1 MATTKELSEASAS
14 SSKTAEAVWRNV
26 NDVFEAML
34 ECFDEVLQTMNYLLA
49 RTDGGQG
56 FKANS
61 IVSRSRTPWPGA
73 VAWVRPWH
81 DKTGFA
87 LRMGIIP
94 DHGIRFTVL
103 WVDLLPGKAGLAT
116 VRLDGRVVTLNLME
130 LNKEDFKKDFVKV
143 VQATTDTVLER
154 YRQAD
159 EAVERALSRFDR

>member
-1 MATTKELSEASAS
+1 MATTKELSEASAA
-14 SSKTAEAVWRNV
+14 SSKTAEVIWRNLS
-26 NDVFEAML
+26 DVFEAIL

-61 IVSRSRTPWPGA
+61 IGSRSKIPWPGA

-87 LRMGIIP
+87 LRIGIIP

-103 WVDLLPGKAGLAT
+103 WVDLIPGKAGLAS
-116 VRLDGRVVTLNLME
+116 VRLDGRVVTLNL
-130 LNKEDFKKDFVKV
+130 LNFNRNDFKADLVKV
-143 VQATTDTVLER
+143 VQVTTDGLLER
-154 YRQAD
+154 YREAD
-159 EAVERALSRFDR
+159 EAVERALSRFER